1 MGITIELK
9 TCFAVSRSESAKRE
23 VPEGVRTIR
32 EFLFFLGK
40 EARFDFVD
48 ERSGQLEKDLEILVN
63 GKEVWFYPGGLNRP
77 LEDGDVVE
85 VYLIP
90 LGGG

>member
-23 VPEGVRTIR
+23 VPEGVKTIKD
-32 EFLFFLGK
+32 FLLFLGK

-48 ERSGQLEKDLEILVN
+48 VGSGQLEKDLEILVN
-63 GKEVWFYPGGLNRP
+63 GKEVWFYPSGLDRP
-77 LEDGDVVE
+77 LKDGDVVE